1 MLFENENK
9 GEIGMKTTQ
18 RVLSL
23 RLLLTLAA
31 ALTLMLCMTVQASAK
46 WTVVNYGFDPTTEW
60 DGQEKTGL
68 TLFSQREKYYYSNSS
83 EFFYRTVYG
92 LKDSAGNV
100 VLPAKYWSI
109 EYAGPNR
116 LIVQKHT
123 TGPMSSYGIID
134 LKGNAVYPFADQM
147 IEYKESLNLF
157 LVEKSS
163 QPETYGNALLLDS
176 SFHEVGRFPNNG
188 LVNDWGK
195 GFFYWDSNDGSSI
208 RTHALYRVEGSS
220 FITIAPKSEHRIKLL
235 IDGELK
241 ESYFGSNTEICD
253 LYNEDGKCILSG
265 TTYQFAL
272 NVERGYIIAQKFKKP
287 EYDNNNYTYTSW
299 NGTRVDKET
308 GDPVCYY
315 GLVNFHG
322 EEILPFAYDKMAF
335 TEDGVEF
342 GNWTGERRLEQLSYG
357 FSGSTPPTYYVYI
370 FDTKTLTFD
379 ELKEYQPKLTDVPA
393 SAWYYDAVQWAADK
407 TMIDG
412 TARRLYPDD
421 NAPRGEVIEY
431 MWKAAGRPTP
441 TISNPFTD
449 VSASDSYYNAVL
461 WAYQQGVTTGTSA
474 VTFAPAETCT
484 RAQVVTFLWRAMKGA
499 ETEAESAFA
508 DVGADAYY
516 ASPVAWAV
524 DKSITNGTSATTFS
538 PDATCTRAQILTFLY
553 RAYTN

>member
-1 MLFENENK
+1 
-9 GEIGMKTTQ
+9 MKTTQ
-18 RVLSL
+18 RTFPLH
-23 RLLLTLAA
+23 LLLMFTAV
-31 ALTLMLCMTVQASAK
+31 LTLMLCMTVQAGAYIADGK
-46 WTVVNYGFDPTTEW
+46 WGGE
-60 DGQEKTGL
+60 EKTGL
-68 TLFSQREKYYYSNSS
+68 VIFEDTIKRSYGDGSGYFND
-83 EFFYRTVYG
+83 TVYG
-92 LKDSAGNV
+92 LKDSAGKV
-100 VLPAKYWSI
+100 VLPAKYWDI
-109 EYAGPNR
+109 RYAGTNR
-116 LIVQKHT
+116 VIVRPVRDDGAT
-123 TGPMSSYGIID
+123 VVNGVID
-134 LKGNAVYPFADQM
+134 LKGNVLYPFAAQS
-147 IEYKESLNLF
+147 ILYCEESNAY
-157 LVEKSS
+157 LVSKSS
-163 QPETYGNALLLDS
+163 RNYRLLDS
-176 SFHEVGRFPNNG
+176 SFHEAGRFSYG
-188 LVNDWGK
+188 YVNDWGN
-195 GFFYWDSNDGSSI
+195 GFFCWKGWDSNGGDLF
-208 RTHALYRVEGSS
+208 ALYRFDGKSLA
-220 FITIAPKSEHRIKLL
+220 TIAPQGARCIKLL
-235 IDGELK
+235 RDGEII
-241 ESYFGSNTEICD
+241 SDYGSRLELYD
-253 LYNEDGKCILSG
+253 LYNDDGKCILSSG
-265 TTYQFAL
+265 TGDFIIDKEY
-272 NVERGYIIAQKFKKP
+272 GYILASKFKKP
-287 EYDNNNYTYTSW
+287 EYQDNYTYIGV
-299 NGTRVDKET
+299 NDIRVNSDTWE
-308 GDPVCYY
+308 PICCY
-315 GLVNFHG
+315 GLINFYG

-441 TISNPFTD
+441 TVSNPFTD

-499 ETEAESAFA
+499 GTEAESAFA

-524 DKSITNGTSATTFS
+524 GKSITNGTSATTFS

-553 RAYTN
+553 RAYNN